1 MTGATPVLHYDLM
14 PTKRRR
20 HAITETPPV
29 QEALDDLREELN
41 GERIDFGELVVLGAR
56 EKASRIRAERERTT
70 ELRWRLADEIRNGE
84 LKDLIDP
91 EAAEYVRHHGWAD
104 REPAP

>member
-1 MTGATPVLHYDLM
+1 V

-29 QEALDDLREELN
+29 REALDELREELN
-41 GERIDFGELVVLGAR
+41 GERIDFGELVILGAR
-56 EKASRIRAERERTT
+56 EKASRIRIDRNA
-70 ELRWRLADEIRNGE
+70 ELRRRLADEIRDGKLSN
-84 LKDLIDP
+84 LIEP
-91 EAAEYVRHHGWAD
+91 EAAEYVRRHGWAD